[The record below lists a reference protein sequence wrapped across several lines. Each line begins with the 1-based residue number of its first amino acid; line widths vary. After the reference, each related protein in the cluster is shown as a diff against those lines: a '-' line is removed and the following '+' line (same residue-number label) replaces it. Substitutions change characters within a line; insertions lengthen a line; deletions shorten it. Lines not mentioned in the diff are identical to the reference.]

1 MSRPVVSIIIPVYN
15 TVKYLSRCFN
25 SVLVQTFADFE
36 CLVIDDGSV
45 DGSGKIC
52 DEYAKKDSR
61 IKIIHQENRGASAA
75 RNTGLDMAVGQW
87 IIFIDSDDWI
97 ELDMFEVLVNVAE
110 ANGADIVACG
120 FYHEYPKRTV
130 VDARVEKKYDNT
142 IHQVSALIKDDI
154 DAFIWNK
161 LYRKTCFSDIA
172 FPYGRFFEDIFTA
185 HKLFLKATSCIYV
198 SKPFY
203 HYIKRRKNS
212 ITETF
217 SMDNLIDF
225 WQAHK
230 TRYDFFLHD
239 ERFNTDEELMNKLQY
254 WCAIAIARTWR
265 CCFANTAQERKEYAS
280 FFEELQGF
288 TCSQF
293 PCFGEKGWP
302 LFLRFSIFLARFN
315 NEFVFALLYYMN
327 LGYRRVRG

>member
-1 MSRPVVSIIIPVYN
+1 MKPLVSVIVPVYKVEAYLPQCVESIIGQTYQNLEII
-15 TVKYLSRCFN
+15 
-25 SVLVQTFADFE
+25 LV
-36 CLVIDDGSV
+36 DDGSP
-45 DGSGKIC
+45 DACGSIC
-52 DEYAKKDSR
+52 DDYAKKDNR
-61 IKIIHQENRGASAA
+61 IKVFHKHNGGLSDA
-75 RNTGLDMAVGQW
+75 RNYGIAQSTGEYLGFV
-87 IIFIDSDDWI
+87 DSDDWI

-198 SKPFY
+198 SKPLY

-288 TCSQF
+288 TCSHF
-293 PCFGEKGWP
+293 PYFGEKGWP

>member
-1 MSRPVVSIIIPVYN
+1 MKPLVSVIVPVYKVEAYLPQCVESIIGQTYQNLEII
-15 TVKYLSRCFN
+15 
-25 SVLVQTFADFE
+25 LV
-36 CLVIDDGSV
+36 DDGSP
-45 DGSGKIC
+45 DACGSIC
-52 DEYAKKDSR
+52 DDYAKKDNR
-61 IKIIHQENRGASAA
+61 IKVFHKHNGGLSDA
-75 RNTGLDMAVGQW
+75 RNYGIAQSTGEYLGFV
-87 IIFIDSDDWI
+87 DSDDWI

-239 ERFNTDEELMNKLQY
+239 ERFNTDEELMNKLRY

-280 FFEELQGF
+280 FFEELQEF
-288 TCSQF
+288 TCSHF
-293 PCFGEKGWP
+293 PYFGENGWP

-327 LGYRRVRG
+327 QVYRRVRG

>member
-1 MSRPVVSIIIPVYN
+1 MKPLVSVIVPVYKVEAYLPQCVESIIGQTYQNLEII
-15 TVKYLSRCFN
+15 
-25 SVLVQTFADFE
+25 LV
-36 CLVIDDGSV
+36 DDGSP
-45 DGSGKIC
+45 DACGSIC
-52 DEYAKKDSR
+52 DDYAKKDNR
-61 IKIIHQENRGASAA
+61 IKVFHKHNGGLSDA
-75 RNTGLDMAVGQW
+75 RNYGIAQSTGEYLGFV
-87 IIFIDSDDWI
+87 DSDDWI

-110 ANGADIVACG
+110 ANKADIVACG

-288 TCSQF
+288 TFSHF